1 MIAERWIGG
10 SSPLPFSVLLSIRSQ
25 LTDRFAISIL
35 TALAVATSVALAM
48 SVEVASRSLQEQLRT
63 TTQALLGSASLSI
76 SAGQVG
82 VPEEALDQVAQ
93 VPGVLGASPL
103 IRRSFRVASGPEQ
116 GRALHVIGL
125 DLLGESDVRRYE
137 ISRAGVIVRD
147 AVRLLALP
155 DSVVVSEAFA
165 ARLGIGDG
173 DRLALT
179 LEGRPVDLVVR
190 GVLGG
195 EVAEAFGG
203 QIAAMDIFAL
213 QQVVGMEGR
222 FERIDVALE
231 TDAPV
236 DEVAQRIQ
244 AAIGPGL
251 SVSRDAERESF
262 GLALLR
268 TYQRALWAIVL
279 VALAT
284 SSLLTYAVSSMS
296 IDRRLDELSLLRAAG
311 MEGERVGRAVLADA
325 FVIAVA
331 GTALG
336 ASAAPFVTRAVFGVL
351 SVASRVLS
359 GMELSDAGLAP
370 ATVAIGLAVGVVGV
384 VGAAVPASRR
394 AARIGP
400 FELIDL
406 GRGSIRRERTRSR
419 AIGFALAGAALLA
432 FAWLESPAPSAL
444 RVIAGVVGG
453 VALSAGL
460 GHRLIDR
467 GANPYGWLSRS
478 IPRIGFLIGSTLRD
492 RPVETALTISAWA
505 TIAAGL
511 ITGVTAIRSY
521 TGSIDGYYYGLYG
534 EDAVML
540 LAGDPFG
547 TKGLEAISQETLE
560 ALRES
565 GLVEEIAAVRRV
577 EVSVLG
583 RRVHAT
589 SFATDAIS
597 RRGRL
602 GSATTKPQEAQAALK
617 EGHLAMSESLA
628 KTLGVRLGDRVT
640 VQSTDGARTLRV
652 GALFSGTSGPTGSLH
667 LDEAAFE
674 AVFPQSEEGYF
685 MAALWV
691 APPEEESVE
700 VLRRIETS
708 QPLFFLRG
716 REARRFVARS
726 AEKYRALLMVPIALV
741 CGLGVVSLLSLL
753 FGATRSRQKEF
764 ALLRAAGAT
773 RANVVA
779 IITLSGGL
787 IGTLG
792 ALIGIAISVLWS
804 SVICEFLSESIGWK
818 IEPFLAS
825 DVAAWVCAA
834 AGVLAM
840 LGSLLPALLTTRT
853 RDLLSAPTP

>member
-1 MIAERWIGG
+1 MILERWVGG
-10 SSPLPFSVLLSIRSQ
+10 ASPLPFSVLLSIRSQ

-35 TALAVATSVALAM
+35 TILAVAASVALAT
-48 SVEVASRSLQEQLRT
+48 SVEVASRSLQDQLHT
-63 TTQALLGSASLSI
+63 TTQALIGSASLSI

-82 VPEEALDQVAQ
+82 VPEAALDRILE
-93 VPGVLGASPL
+93 VPGVSGASPL
-103 IRRSFRVASGPEQ
+103 IRRSFRVASGAEQ

-125 DLLGESDVRRYE
+125 DLLSESDVRRYE
-137 ISRAGVIVRD
+137 ISRGGVIVRD

-155 DSVVVSEAFA
+155 DSVVVSETFA
-165 ARLGIGDG
+165 ERVGVGDG

-179 LEGRPVDLVVR
+179 LEGRPVELVVR

-231 TDAPV
+231 ADASV
-236 DEVAQRIQ
+236 DEVSERIQ
-244 AAIGPGL
+244 AAIGSGL

-296 IDRRLDELSLLRAAG
+296 IDRRLEELSLLRAAG

-336 ASAAPFVTRAVFGVL
+336 AALAPLVTRAVFGVL

-359 GMELSDAGLAP
+359 GMELDEARLTP

-406 GRGSIRRERTRSR
+406 GRGSIRRFRTRTS
-419 AIGFALAGAALLA
+419 AAGFALAGAALLA
-432 FAWLESPAPSAL
+432 FAWFESPAAIDL
-444 RVIAGVVGG
+444 RLAAGIAGG
-453 VALSAGL
+453 VAFSAGL

-478 IPRIGFLIGSTLRD
+478 IPRVGFLVGSTLRD
-492 RPVETALTISAWA
+492 RPVETALTIAAWA
-505 TIAAGL
+505 TITAGL
-511 ITGVTAIRSY
+511 VTGVTAIRSY
-521 TGSIDGYYYGLYG
+521 TGSIDNYYYGLYG

-547 TKGLEAISQETLE
+547 TKGLEAITPETVE
-560 ALRES
+560 SLRRT
-565 GLVEEIAAVRRV
+565 GRVEEIAAVRKL
-577 EVSVLG
+577 EVSFRG
-583 RRVHAT
+583 RALNLT
-589 SFATDAIS
+589 SISTDAIS
-597 RRGRL
+597 RRGEL
-602 GSATTKPQEAQAALK
+602 GVATRKPVEARAALVRG
-617 EGHLAMSESLA
+617 EVAINESFEE
-628 KTLGVRLGDRVT
+628 TFDVHLGDSVT
-640 VQSTDGARTLRV
+640 LETRDGSRTLRV
-652 GALFSGTSGPTGSLH
+652 GATVRGMAGPNGSLH
-667 LDEAAFE
+667 LDEEEFVKAF
-674 AVFPQSEEGYF
+674 PTSGEGYY

-691 APPEEESVE
+691 TPPEEESVE

-779 IITLSGGL
+779 IIALSGAL

-792 ALIGIAISVLWS
+792 AVIGISIALVWS
-804 SVICEFLSESIGWK
+804 SVICEFLSESIGWQ
-818 IEPFLAS
+818 IEALLAS
-825 DVAAWVCAA
+825 DVAVWVCAA
-834 AGVLAM
+834 ATLLAM

-853 RDLLSAPTP
+853 RDLIGAPTL